1 MIFNRAWF
9 PSALKKCVLSVIL
22 LGGIFQQALA
32 QGFPDRAVRFV
43 VPFSAGGSTD
53 VTARIVGEAM
63 SHYLG
68 QPVVAENRPGAA
80 GAIGAG
86 AVAKALPDGYTVL
99 VGGVGPIMV
108 LPALDA
114 KLAYRPQRDLEAIGQ
129 ITNNDY
135 GVVVKTDSALQT
147 MADFVREVKGRPGQL
162 SYMTTGVGG
171 PLHVGMEYFAV
182 KQGLAL
188 NHVPYQGESQAAP
201 DLLSGRLDVAVM
213 SLTVAGPLIKAG
225 KVRMLA
231 LLNAQ
236 RSALLP
242 EVPTI
247 GEAGFR
253 GHEIPVWLG
262 LFVPRNTPPQAIAT
276 LSAAMQKAMAQSDV
290 QQKLL
295 GQGAEP
301 VLASREKY
309 MEFLGQES
317 VRWKTQ
323 VKAAGILR

>member
-1 MIFNRAWF
+1 MIFN
-9 PSALKKCVLSVIL
+9 SALIASAWKKYTLSVIL
-22 LGGIFQQALA
+22 LGAVSQQALA
-32 QGFPDRAVRFV
+32 QGFPERAVRFI

-80 GAIGAG
+80 GAIGAV

-114 KLAYRPQRDLEAIGQ
+114 KLAYRPERDLEAIGQ

-135 GVVVKTDSALQT
+135 GVVVKADSALAT
-147 MADFVREVKGRPGQL
+147 MADLVHAAKARPGQL

-182 KQGLAL
+182 RQGLAL
-188 NHVPYQGESQAAP
+188 NHVPYQGESQATP
-201 DLLSGRLDVAVM
+201 DLLSGRLDLAVM
-213 SLTVAGPLIKAG
+213 SLTVAGPLIKTG
-225 KVRMLA
+225 KLRMLA

-242 EVPTI
+242 EIPTI

-262 LFVPRNTPPQAIAT
+262 LFVPRNTPPQAIAA

-295 GQGAEP
+295 AQGAEP
-301 VLASREKY
+301 VVASREKY
-309 MEFLGQES
+309 MDFLAHES
-317 VRWKTQ
+317 LRWKTQ